1 MDIVNMTP
9 HPINLLDEDNNPIQT
24 IAPSGDTIRLSQ
36 EEQVVDSIDGVDVL
50 YITFSASDSLPEP
63 IEGTYFIVSALVANA
78 YPERID
84 FLMVA
89 GTVRDENGRIAGCT
103 AWATARGSLSR

>member
-36 EEQVVDSIDGVDVL
+36 EETVVDSLAGVDVL
-50 YITFSASDSLPEP
+50 HIAFTASEELPEFLS
-63 IEGTYFIVSALVANA
+63 GTYFVVSALVANA
-78 YPERID
+78 YPHHTD

-89 GTVRDENGRIAGCT
+89 RTVRDENGRIIGCT
-103 AWATARGSLSR
+103 AWARATGDERK